1 MKCRKNK
8 HLESTKQLQTQYR
21 LFPSGDGGSS
31 VLTRIAEFVQFRI
44 TASRPGSSLRSAC
57 RGPGSAG
64 CTCCGSP
71 GVRSPLRGVQSEPLR
86 PWVCFPTCIRG
97 KGQWGLPGPADSS
110 PPLRNVLCSR
120 MLPVSGNW
128 VDFTGLQK
136 ETDHLSVSWNT
147 HNEHHTQKS
156 PETLY
161 TLEFSYIEACT
172 EHLGQPGSGVPLSV
186 IQIVFTFSSSHV
198 QGRPRVVVPLL
209 HVHGRQRK
217 PGLH

>member
-136 ETDHLSVSWNT
+136 ETDHLSVS
-147 HNEHHTQKS
+147 
-156 PETLY
+156 
-161 TLEFSYIEACT
+161 
-172 EHLGQPGSGVPLSV
+172 
-186 IQIVFTFSSSHV
+186 
-198 QGRPRVVVPLL
+198 
-209 HVHGRQRK
+209 
-217 PGLH
+217 